1 MLICAGALLSGCG
14 GGNNQTADV
23 ASASGSQQAGNTQSA
38 DGTKPGHPAANR
50 TLVIGLD
57 GATYTAVQSG
67 IAAGTLPN
75 LAKLQI
81 QLAYSGGVVG
91 TTTQQPNL
99 DTPGWA
105 SLLTGTW
112 ALRNEV
118 MSDAPNQA
126 LQSSSVFAMTKAVS
140 TGLNGAVVESTSLD
154 QLLTPEQSAGYLD
167 TLTNCAQQGGD
178 ACVTRQTLQMIDS
191 GYATVVAQY
200 HSAEDAAL
208 NYGLS
213 SSNYMH
219 TLAQLDAA
227 VGTLLTETAKYPHW
241 LVIVTASHGLNPA
254 GGADGLPE
262 LPEATTFIGL
272 NQPANNGTQGVNAK
286 VPSALN
292 DLYAYASIAD
302 VTPTLLSYRSA
313 LPTPANYAMDGG
325 ELVGAQ
331 PVSQLRGVTGSDN
344 RSIMLTWAA
353 PASGAIT
360 VLRGGQVIAN
370 LPAGTTTYTDSQLGL
385 TTAGS
390 YQFNYTVTTGSASV
404 SDLVTIA
411 YVPPPPPPPPLATTL
426 TQGLVTYYPSSS
438 YSSALPTFAVPALD
452 EIVTGTTPD
461 STLGP
466 WADGYQSGSLTPD
479 PFGGQGLLINTAV
492 ANPAG
497 YDGYKLVQTND
508 VTKDAQFTIGFW
520 FKTPGI
526 TTGDVPIFAN
536 KNYVSGGNAGVAFGL
551 FPAGIAF
558 NIGSGSGVRAD
569 GPTSPY
575 TPYTANQWMYLAI
588 SVDSAAKTM
597 TWHRFDP
604 VLGEATGTVATGSV
618 NLANLAGLGQFGVG
632 EDGTGMYEVNKCGDP
647 VNPYTPGTCTNGSVS
662 ATYQQSF
669 SDIAMWNRVLTESE
683 LQSIFGSKKP
693 LSGLLTPTH

>member
-1 MLICAGALLSGCG
+1 MSTLLSGCG
-14 GGNNQTADV
+14 GGNKQTTSATS
-23 ASASGSQQAGNTQSA
+23 AGSAQPASGAQPSSDVQPTL
-38 DGTKPGHPAANR
+38 PVANR
-50 TLVIGLD
+50 ALLIDLD
-57 GATYTAVQSG
+57 GATYSAVQSG

-75 LAKLQI
+75 LATLQI

-91 TTTQQPNL
+91 TTSQQPNL
-99 DTPGWA
+99 DMPGWA

-112 ALRNEV
+112 AVRNAV
-118 MSDAPNQA
+118 TSDAPNQM

-140 TGLNGAVVESTSLD
+140 AGLNGAVVESGQLD

-167 TLTNCAQQGGD
+167 TLTNCSQHGGD
-178 ACVTRQTLQMIDS
+178 ACVTQQALQMIDS

-208 NYGLS
+208 NYGRS
-213 SSNYMH
+213 SSNYMS
-219 TLAQLDAA
+219 TLTQLDTA
-227 VGTLLTETAKYPHW
+227 VGRLLAETAKYPHW
-241 LVIVTASHGLNPA
+241 LVMVTASHGLNPA

-272 NQPANNGTQGVNAK
+272 NQPANNGTQGVNAA
-286 VPSALN
+286 VPSALSG
-292 DLYAYASIAD
+292 LYAYASIAD
-302 VTPTLLSYRSA
+302 VTPTLLAYRSA
-313 LPTPANYAMDGG
+313 LPAPANYAMDGG

-331 PVSQLRGVTGSDN
+331 PVSQLTGVTGSDN
-344 RSIMLTWAA
+344 QSIVLRWAA

-360 VLRGGQVIAN
+360 VLRDAQVIAN
-370 LPAGTTTYTDSQLGL
+370 LPAGATTYTDSQLGL
-385 TTAGS
+385 TNAGS
-390 YQFNYTVTTGSASV
+390 YQFNYTVAAGTASAS
-404 SDLVTIA
+404 DLATIT

-438 YSSALPTFAVPALD
+438 YGSTLPTFASPALD
-452 EIVTGTTPD
+452 AIVTGTTAD

-466 WADGYQSGSLTPD
+466 WASGYQSGSLTPD

-497 YDGYKLVQTND
+497 DDGYKLVQTND
-508 VTKDAQFTIGFW
+508 VTKGAQFTIGFW

-526 TTGDVPIFAN
+526 TTGDVPIFSN
-536 KNYVSGGNAGVAFGL
+536 KNYVSGGNAGIAFGL
-551 FPAGIAF
+551 FAAGIAF

-569 GPTSPY
+569 GPSSPY

-588 SVDSAAKTM
+588 SVDTVAKTM

-618 NLANLAGLGQFGVG
+618 NLANLVGLGQFGVG
-632 EDGTGMYEVNKCGDP
+632 EDGTGMYEVNKCGDA
-647 VNPYTPGTCTNGSVS
+647 VNPYTPGTCTNGSAS
-662 ATYQQSF
+662 PTYQQSF
-669 SDIAMWNRVLTESE
+669 SEIAMWNRVLSETE
-683 LQSIFGSKKP
+683 LQSIFASKKP
-693 LSGLLTPTH
+693 LSTLLSSTP